1 MVQKELDLYML
12 FTVMAGQI
20 TIHIKCRIIYKRFEK
35 RCCNLSL
42 LLPLFDVGPANLFKN
57 VHQLVK
63 YSMYSTCK
71 LQNLTNELE
80 EKITEIVTTEWR

>member
-20 TIHIKCRIIYKRFEK
+20 TIHIKCRIISKRFEK

-57 VHQLVK
+57 VQQSVK
-63 YSMYSTCK
+63 YSKGGEK
-71 LQNLTNELE
+71 LN
-80 EKITEIVTTEWR
+80 I